1 MKNLIL
7 ILFAIAP
14 IFSFGQK
21 NKKHEIG
28 IGIGTLQYTT
38 GAYIPKNSK
47 SIKNSFFFTSKNKII
62 FYGYN
67 QDDFYKTTN
76 SPIIYYSL
84 KLFKKINLRASYQYT
99 TIKTNV
105 YPFRYFD
112 MDCFSSYY
120 KTYENYFFQT
130 KINELNI
137 GSDFSFI
144 NKKRYSIYAGV
155 EININKQKEFESA
168 NGTITDFENK
178 TTLFNYSLS
187 NTQFNYSYNFPLGI
201 KLNLSKSFNIKYE
214 ASFFYPD
221 AFRPINRLSIN
232 YLF

>member
-1 MKNLIL
+1 MKKIVTLLFTIVPLI
-7 ILFAIAP
+7 
-14 IFSFGQK
+14 SFGQK
-21 NKKHEIG
+21 NEIG

-47 SIKNSFFFTSKNKII
+47 SIKNSFFFTKKNKII
-62 FYGYN
+62 FYGYD
-67 QDDFYKTTN
+67 QDEYSQTKN

-99 TIKTNV
+99 TIKTHV
-105 YPFRYFD
+105 YPFRYYD
-112 MDCFSSYY
+112 MDCFPSYY
-120 KTYENYFFQT
+120 ITYENYFFQT

-155 EININKQKEFESA
+155 EININNQKEYESA

-178 TTLFNYSLS
+178 ISLFNYSLS
-187 NTQFNYSYNFPLGI
+187 NTKFNYSYNFPLGI